1 MRRHTALNP
10 SGGDLFRYGAPMPFP
25 RSTLA
30 GPIALLLALP
40 VTAHADRPPTKRERV
55 DVAQAIGVPK
65 RCLRTRI
72 STVNERW
79 SRTTIRNEKASCQEH
94 AGDGVAVFKRRG
106 GKWRFVTAGS
116 SFDCPV
122 PDVPRRIAKDLE
134 IPCEPR

>member
-1 MRRHTALNP
+1 
-10 SGGDLFRYGAPMPFP
+10 MPFL

-30 GPIALLLALP
+30 VTVALLLALP
-40 VTAHADRPPTKRERV
+40 AGAHADRPPTKRERV
-55 DVAQAIGVPK
+55 DVAKAIGVPK

-72 STVNERW
+72 STVDERW
-79 SRTTIRNEKASCQEH
+79 SRTTIRNGKASCQKH
-94 AGDGVAVFKRRG
+94 GADGVAVFKRRG

-122 PDVPRRIAKDLE
+122 PDVPRRVANDLE

>member
-1 MRRHTALNP
+1 
-10 SGGDLFRYGAPMPFP
+10 MPLP

-30 GPIALLLALP
+30 VSISLLLALP
-40 VTAHADRPPTKRERV
+40 VAAQADRPPTKRERV
-55 DVAQAIGVPK
+55 DVAHAVGVPK
-65 RCLRTRI
+65 RCLRTRV
-72 STVNERW
+72 STVDERW

-122 PDVPRRIAKDLE
+122 PDVPRRIAKDLK

>member
-1 MRRHTALNP
+1 MPLYRATLTACL
-10 SGGDLFRYGAPMPFP
+10 SVLL
-25 RSTLA
+25 TLPA
-30 GPIALLLALP
+30 VAS
-40 VTAHADRPPTKRERV
+40 ADRAPTKRERV
-55 DVAQAIGVPK
+55 EIAKAVGVPK

-94 AGDGVAVFKRRG
+94 AADGVAIFKRRG